1 MNPIKLARILDGMKA
16 VDVARRT
23 KIDRTIISLFENGWR
38 EPTAEQLERIR
49 KVLPSYDRAV
59 AILEGKKG

>member
-1 MNPIKLARILDGMKA
+1 MNPIKLARTLDGVRA
-16 VDVARRT
+16 VEVARKT

-38 EPTAEQLERIR
+38 EPTAAQLERIR
-49 KVLPSYDRAV
+49 KVLPSFDRAV